1 MVQGA
6 TWWTG
11 TVLALMGGRF
21 GELVCVDVTLALGL
35 QIRGFMLFPAHN
47 FCPGLGSREKEIGSR
62 L

>member
-1 MVQGA
+1 MVQVT

-11 TVLALMGGRF
+11 TVLAGMGGRF
-21 GELVCVDVTLALGL
+21 GELIYVVTLALGL

-47 FCPGLGSREKEIGSR
+47 FYAGLGSQENERGSR

>member
-11 TVLALMGGRF
+11 TVPAAMGGRF
-21 GELVCVDVTLALGL
+21 GELVDVTLALGL

-47 FCPGLGSREKEIGSR
+47 FCPGLGSQENEIGSR